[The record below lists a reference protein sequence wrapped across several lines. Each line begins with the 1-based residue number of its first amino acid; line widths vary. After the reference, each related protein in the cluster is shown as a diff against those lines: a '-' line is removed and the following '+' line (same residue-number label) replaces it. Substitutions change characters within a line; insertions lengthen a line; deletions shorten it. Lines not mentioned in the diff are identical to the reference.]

1 MKKYLKLLFVAL
13 FAIMT
18 LSLASCKDDKDE
30 PDGSNGSIIGSWEMV
45 DGVADAM
52 DSKQYEQFREDGT
65 YYEVLVYSS
74 EWAALLGK
82 KSEVYKGTWKLEGN
96 NLKISVKNPVTVKK
110 VTSNELV
117 IIEMGM
123 EAKLKRVSDEI
134 VNQYIK

>member
-1 MKKYLKLLFVAL
+1 MNKYLKLLFVAL
-13 FAIMT
+13 FATMT
-18 LSLASCKDDKDE
+18 LSLASCKSDDDE

-52 DSKQYEQFREDGT
+52 DSKQYEQFRENGT
-65 YYEVLVYSS
+65 YYEVVVYSD
-74 EWAALLGK
+74 EWSALLGQK
-82 KSEVYKGTWKLEGN
+82 VIVEKGTWKLEGN
-96 NLKISVKNPVTVKK
+96 TLKISIKNPITVKK

-123 EAKLKRVSDEI
+123 ESKLKRVSDEI